1 MQIIPVTKQYE
12 IVTYDSVILLTQ
24 PQKKS
29 FVIQNIFNPIEFA
42 RLLGEPYSG
51 SDIRKWMQQS
61 LRCMV
66 LSPSKN
72 WRNGKVVLSLVLYPQ
87 EIELSGDD
95 LAIVLTEKTNN
106 NIGEKLSFFSPYKF
120 KEIIDDQY
128 HPEIYSWLRKGFNCR
143 VLIPGKEWQYGSIK
157 LSFVFYPDE
166 IISDHIESV
175 IEFSLDEIRKTMSEV
190 N

>member
-1 MQIIPVTKQYE
+1 MARKYE
-12 IVTYDSVILLTQ
+12 IVTYDSVILLIQ
-24 PQKKS
+24 PQEKS
-29 FVIQNIFNPIEFA
+29 FVTQNIFNPIEFA

-66 LSPSKN
+66 LSPNKN
-72 WRNGKVVLSLVLYPQ
+72 WRNGKAILSLVLYPQ

-95 LAIVLTEKTNN
+95 LAIVLTEKTDN
-106 NIGEKLSFFSPYKF
+106 NIGEKLSFFSPYTF
-120 KEIIDDQY
+120 KEIIDVQK

-143 VLIPGKEWQYGSIK
+143 VLIPGQEWQYGSLK

-166 IISDHIESV
+166 IISEQMESV
-175 IEFSLDEIRKTMSEV
+175 VESSLDEIRKTMSEV